1 MKNRFFNGRLSYSFA
16 SRIHGNVLAWVKP
29 AAETERSK
37 RVIENIL
44 RWEDDGG
51 QMLDIGHPQYLSSS
65 DRAEKRAK
73 E

>member
-1 MKNRFFNGRLSYSFA
+1 MNNKFFNDRLSYHFTP
-16 SRIHGNVLAWVKP
+16 RIHGNVLAWTKP
-29 AAETERSK
+29 APKSERSK

-51 QMLDIGHPQYLSSS
+51 KIIEINHSTLD
-65 DRAEKRAK
+65 RKKEKPN